1 MLTQSGASSALRR
14 GLCSGRVALLCVLL
28 LFAVPVG
35 ADTFPQLPVEALS
48 FSDHPE
54 RVRSR
59 GLLFQ
64 GGLLP
69 LKPVRFQYYHEGG
82 REDGPLYLSVR
93 VKNRGSRPA
102 RVHALAASGGPDPDY
117 FTAGHQNNLR
127 FLERLSRSEGTL
139 HEIAPGETWQVDL
152 HEMPLNQVVS
162 GTVQMTL
169 VEGTQVDYGLFAVH
183 DPKEP
188 IGFDLLSNP
197 KDVHARGVYPAADQT
212 LIRGWTVGEAEGY
225 AALGAVRQPNVLAG
239 PELKGDYGV
248 VYRIRLALRNPG
260 AQAARVQVLFNPRGG
275 AATGTFLVRD
285 EDGATRT
292 WEVAAPVKA
301 FERVPLGEI
310 EVPARTVRTV
320 EIWTM
325 PEGASN
331 YPVRLVLQ
339 LRRHESGAEGDA
351 EAR

>member
-1 MLTQSGASSALRR
+1 MLTQTGAPSALRR

-28 LFAVPVG
+28 LFAVPVA

-82 REDGPLYLSVR
+82 REEGPLYLSVR
-93 VKNRGSRPA
+93 VKNLGPRSA
-102 RVHALAASGGPDPDY
+102 RVHAIVAAAGPDPDY
-117 FTAGHQNNLR
+117 FRAGHQNNLR
-127 FLERLSRSEGTL
+127 FLERLARNDGIL
-139 HEIAPGETWQVDL
+139 HELAPGETWQVDL

-169 VEGTQVDYGLFAVH
+169 LEGTQVDYGLFAVH
-183 DPKEP
+183 HPDEP
-188 IGFDLLSNP
+188 LGFDLLSNP

-212 LIRGWTVGEAEGY
+212 LLRGWTVGEAEGY

-248 VYRIRLALRNPG
+248 VYRIRLVLRNPRDE
-260 AQAARVQVLFNPRGG
+260 AARVQVLFNPRGG

-285 EDGATRT
+285 EQGGTRT
-292 WEVAAPVKA
+292 WDVAAPVKA

-331 YPVRLVLQ
+331 YPVRLVLA
-339 LRRHESGAEGDA
+339 LRGP
-351 EAR
+351 AR